1 VGSFGESFDRA
12 IRQPYIGNELRLSPL
27 AQTPMRTTK
36 TTPKTLTDTEVHALL
51 AATGRAERDL
61 RDHVVLLL
69 AVTTGLRVSELV
81 ALNVDDLRNGKG
93 VKTLVTLRAETTK
106 GKREGE
112 IVLPEKVRRKVAAFL
127 AWKERRGE
135 PLTDDAALF
144 VSRGGG
150 RGGAAGGSRL
160 SVRTAEH
167 LFSCWQAR
175 AGFDRRSNFHALRHT
190 FATKLLRATGNLRLV
205 QRACRHGNVQTT
217 TIYTH
222 VTSDDVARAAET
234 LTW

>member
-36 TTPKTLTDTEVHALL
+36 TTP
-51 AATGRAERDL
+51 
-61 RDHVVLLL
+61 
-69 AVTTGLRVSELV
+69 
-81 ALNVDDLRNGKG
+81 
-93 VKTLVTLRAETTK
+93 KTLVTLRAETTK